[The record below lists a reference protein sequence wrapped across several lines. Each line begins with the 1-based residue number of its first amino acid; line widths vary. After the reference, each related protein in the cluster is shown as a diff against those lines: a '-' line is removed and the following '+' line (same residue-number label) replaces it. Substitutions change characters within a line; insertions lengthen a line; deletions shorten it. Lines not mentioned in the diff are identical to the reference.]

1 MATGYTY
8 KIINENCSFQ
18 DFMKSLL
25 EQFSLEINNLK
36 TFDLKEIEKSLDNT
50 IIYNQQYLQKKK
62 KKNSTN
68 SSLYQ
73 KKNLKIYTTKIS
85 MTHLHMQ

>member
-36 TFDLKEIEKSLDNT
+36 LLI
-50 IIYNQQYLQKKK
+50 
-62 KKNSTN
+62 
-68 SSLYQ
+68 
-73 KKNLKIYTTKIS
+73 
-85 MTHLHMQ
+85 